1 LQGRRGPFKII
12 QIEYLILNMSSRAVR
27 KALKRL
33 EAQKGLQ
40 QETTN
45 EISEEE
51 EEEEEMET
59 SGPSNPFAMV

>member
-1 LQGRRGPFKII
+1 
-12 QIEYLILNMSSRAVR
+12 MR

-33 EAQKGLQ
+33 EAQKELQ